1 MASRPKRGGGARF
14 ETPLKG
20 HFWTLGPFVR
30 HNVVPPR
37 VPDWEHWETTLEDGV
52 VGTLE
57 LSGRLTKGAES
68 DTIVIIVHGLG
79 GSATSY
85 YARKAAVAAGRA
97 GLDSLRLNLRG
108 ADRGGGDYYHAGLTE
123 DLAAAIRSKALE
135 GYENILL
142 LAYSLGGNMMLRYLA
157 GEPDR
162 RVRAAAAVCSPI
174 DLAEGARAIDRP
186 RGFFYRRHVLSGLK
200 EIYRK
205 VAERRGGDVPLP
217 VHEAER
223 IDTIELWDER
233 IIAPRHGFAGAA
245 DYWAKTSA
253 CNVLDRIETPTLFIA
268 AERDPMVLIDTVR
281 PWLQNATTL
290 RRIVTSHGGHVGFPQ
305 KVDLGLGSE
314 GTVED
319 QIIQW
324 MLAPT

>member
-1 MASRPKRGGGARF
+1 MSW
-14 ETPLKG
+14 KG
-20 HFWTLGPFVR
+20 HFWTLGPFLR
-30 HNVVPPR
+30 HSLLPPR
-37 VPDWEHWETTLEDGV
+37 VPEWQHWETSLDDGV
-52 VGTLE
+52 VGTLG
-57 LSGRLTKGAES
+57 LSGRLARGEGS
-68 DTIVIIVHGLG
+68 DTIVVIVHGLG

-85 YARKAAVAAGRA
+85 YARKAAVATAHA

-108 ADRGGGDYYHAGLTE
+108 ADRAGRDYYHAGLTE
-123 DLAAAIRSKALE
+123 DLAAALRSKALE
-135 GYENILL
+135 GYDNILL

-157 GEPDR
+157 DEPDP

-174 DLAEGARAIDRP
+174 DLKQGARAIDRP
-186 RGFFYRRHVLSGLK
+186 RGVFYRHHVLNGLK
-200 EIYRK
+200 EIYRS
-205 VAERRGGDVPLP
+205 VAEHREVPVP
-217 VHEAER
+217 VREASR

-233 IIAPRHGFAGAA
+233 IIAPRHGFEGAE

-253 CNVLDRIETPTLFIA
+253 CNVLGEIRTPTLFIA
-268 AERDPMVLIDTVR
+268 AERDPMVLIDNVR

-305 KVDLGLGSE
+305 KVDLGLGSG

>member
-1 MASRPKRGGGARF
+1 MSW
-14 ETPLKG
+14 KG
-20 HFWTLGPFVR
+20 HFWTLGPFLR
-30 HNVVPPR
+30 HSLLPPR
-37 VPDWEHWETTLEDGV
+37 VPEWRYWETSLEDGV
-52 VGTLE
+52 VGTLQ

-68 DTIVIIVHGLG
+68 DTVVIIVHGLG
-79 GSATSY
+79 GSAMSY
-85 YARKAAVAAGRA
+85 YARKAAVAAAHA

-108 ADRGGGDYYHAGLTE
+108 ADRGGADYYHAGLTE
-123 DLAAAIRSKALE
+123 DLAGAIRSKALE
-135 GYENILL
+135 GYESILL
-142 LAYSLGGNMMLRYLA
+142 LGYSLGGNMMLRYLA

-174 DLAEGARAIDRP
+174 DLAAGARAIDRP
-186 RGFFYRRHVLSGLK
+186 RGFFYRRHVLNGLK
-200 EIYRK
+200 EIYRN
-205 VAERRGGDVPLP
+205 VAAHRDVPLP
-217 VHEAER
+217 VREAER

-233 IIAPRHGFAGAA
+233 IIAPRYGFAGAE

-253 CNVLDRIETPTLFIA
+253 CNVLDEIRTPTLFVA
-268 AERDPMVLIDTVR
+268 AERDPMVLIDSVR
-281 PWLQNATTL
+281 PWLQNASTL

-305 KVDLGLGSE
+305 KVDLGLGNG